1 MIMMTSETN
10 TPPAPALTGS
20 NSVPPNIVEMIET
33 VIFSLEEDNSA
44 MVSRT
49 EEGHVWKFRY
59 GSVEV
64 FVQLTGQTDE
74 DTFSVW
80 SSVLALPAKN
90 EPQLMRKL
98 LAMNWADTFEA
109 RFCILGDNVV
119 VSTTRVVAELS
130 PGEISRHIT
139 VVATIADEQ
148 DDLLQ
153 DEFGQS

>member
-1 MIMMTSETN
+1 MIMTTSDLN
-10 TPPAPALTGS
+10 KLSPSALMESG
-20 NSVPPNIVEMIET
+20 SVPPNIVEMIET
-33 VIFSLEEDNSA
+33 VIFSLEADNSA

-49 EEGHVWKFRY
+49 EEGHVWKFKY
-59 GSVEV
+59 GTVEV
-64 FVQLTGQTDE
+64 FVQLTGETDE

-90 EPQLMRKL
+90 ESQLMHKL
-98 LAMNWADTFEA
+98 LKMNWADTFEA
-109 RFCILGDNVV
+109 RFCILGDKIV

-148 DDLLQ
+148 DELLEA
-153 DEFGQS
+153 EFGQA

>member
-1 MIMMTSETN
+1 MTSDTN
-10 TPPAPALTGS
+10 TLPSSVLIDSS
-20 NSVPPNIVEMIET
+20 NVLPNIVEMIET

-49 EEGHVWKFRY
+49 EEGHVWKFKY
-59 GSVEV
+59 GTVEV
-64 FVQLTGQTDE
+64 FVQLTGKTDE

-80 SSVLALPAKN
+80 SSVLDLPAKN
-90 EPQLMRKL
+90 ESQLMRKL
-98 LAMNWADTFEA
+98 LEMNWADTFEA
-109 RFCILGDNVV
+109 RFCILGDKVV

-148 DDLLQ
+148 DELLQ
-153 DEFGQS
+153 KEFGQT